1 MKNTLRPLRPT
12 SIAFAICAAISSL
25 SISANANASD
35 TLTKQLKDVE
45 KSVVAWRRDIHQ
57 HPELGNRETR
67 TADIAATHL
76 EKLGMQVERNI
87 GYTGVVGILKGDLPG
102 PTVMLRADMDALPV
116 TEKVD
121 LPFAS
126 TQTTNYRGV
135 DVGIM
140 HACGHDTHVAMLM
153 GAAEVLA
160 GMKAELHGTVM
171 FVFQPAEEGAPKG
184 EEGLSL
190 IHI

>member
-1 MKNTLRPLRPT
+1 MKNTLRPIRPT

-87 GYTGVVGILKGDLPG
+87 GYTGVVGILKGELPG

-140 HACGHDTHVAMLM
+140 HACGHDTHVA
-153 GAAEVLA
+153 
-160 GMKAELHGTVM
+160 
-171 FVFQPAEEGAPKG
+171 
-184 EEGLSL
+184 LSL

>member
-76 EKLGMQVERNI
+76 EKLGMHCLL
-87 GYTGVVGILKGDLPG
+87 YTSDA
-102 PTVMLRADMDALPV
+102 AD
-116 TEKVD
+116 E
-121 LPFAS
+121 
-126 TQTTNYRGV
+126 
-135 DVGIM
+135 
-140 HACGHDTHVAMLM
+140 
-153 GAAEVLA
+153 
-160 GMKAELHGTVM
+160 
-171 FVFQPAEEGAPKG
+171 
-184 EEGLSL
+184 
-190 IHI
+190 